1 MVKKTYKRKQSGGD
15 WYNPMSW
22 FSDNTTDPY
31 APPKKSWS
39 DWWSEKTGSA
49 EASLASAS
57 ESISSGAQNMMSS
70 ANQYL
75 SQDVNLTGSQQN
87 QAQQPVQNN
96 NQIPIQNNNISNNN
110 SLNNNAIG
118 GKKRKSRSKSY
129 KGGKGLGITYY
140 ATPVSDMK
148 TAQPNYW
155 IKGGKKINRKSKNK
169 RKQSRKVKKTR
180 RYYKK

>member
-1 MVKKTYKRKQSGGD
+1 MVKKTHQRKQKGGD
-15 WYNPMSW
+15 WYNPTSW
-22 FSDNTTDPY
+22 FSDNSDPN
-31 APPKKSWS
+31 APKKSWS
-39 DWWSEKTGSA
+39 EWWSSTTGSA

-75 SQDVNLTGSQQN
+75 SQDVNLTGNQN
-87 QAQQPVQNN
+87 SEQMQQPVQNN
-96 NQIPIQNNNISNNN
+96 TIPNNNNP
-110 SLNNNAIG
+110 LNNNAIG
-118 GKKRKSRSKSY
+118 GKKRKSRSRSY

-140 ATPVSDMK
+140 ATPVSNMK

>member
-1 MVKKTYKRKQSGGD
+1 MVKRTYKRKQRGGD

-22 FSDNTTDPY
+22 FSSSDPY

-39 DWWSEKTGSA
+39 DWWSDTTGSA

-70 ANQYL
+70 ANEYL
-75 SQDVNLTGSQQN
+75 SQDVNVTGQEPIQVQPNPVQPNPVQQN
-87 QAQQPVQNN
+87 LMQPNV
-96 NQIPIQNNNISNNN
+96 
-110 SLNNNAIG
+110 G
-118 GKKRKSRSKSY
+118 GKRRKSRSRSY

-140 ATPVSDMK
+140 ATPVTNIK

-155 IKGGKKINRKSKNK
+155 IKGGKKSKRKSPSKK
-169 RKQSRKVKKTR
+169 SKKTR
-180 RYYKK
+180 RQKSRVHRRK